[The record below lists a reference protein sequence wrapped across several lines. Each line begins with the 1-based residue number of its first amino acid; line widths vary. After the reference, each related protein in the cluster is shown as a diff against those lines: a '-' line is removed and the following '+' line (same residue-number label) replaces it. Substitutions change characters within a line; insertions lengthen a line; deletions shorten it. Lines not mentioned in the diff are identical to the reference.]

1 MISLNLSRNHLF
13 GQIVSNIGALQSLD
27 FLDLSKNQLF
37 GRIPFSLSHIDRLS
51 VLDLSNNNLS
61 GKIPTSPQLDTFN
74 ASSYEG
80 NPNLCGAPLPK
91 KCSGEGIAQNPA
103 MNRRRDHA
111 GMQDK
116 KEGFI
121 SLGFYVSLALGFIA
135 GFWGVVGTLLLN
147 MSLRVVYFRFLNNF
161 KDRFYVAIE
170 VNMARF
176 HCVGPLRF
184 HCVKVV

>member
-1 MISLNLSRNHLF
+1 MIPDAFSKIKSLAHLYLNDNEFDGGIPKSF
-13 GQIVSNIGALQSLD
+13 GN
-27 FLDLSKNQLF
+27 FLDLSKNQLSS
-37 GRIPFSLSHIDRLS
+37 RIPFSLSHIDRLS

-91 KCSGEGIAQNPA
+91 KCSGEGIAQNPT
-103 MNRRRDHA
+103 MNRRREHT

-135 GFWGVVGTLLLN
+135 GEVAATRFQPKLLDK
-147 MSLRVVYFRFLNNF
+147 SLRVDLG
-161 KDRFYVAIE
+161 VANWE
-170 VNMARF
+170 FVCN
-176 HCVGPLRF
+176 
-184 HCVKVV
+184 KSE